1 MPPKTV
7 TIPLEEPAGSGYRT
21 GTVGIVGRP
30 NVGKSTLLNRL
41 VGQKISITSR
51 KAQTTRHRIRGI
63 FSDSKSQ
70 FIFVDTPGFQRVH
83 KNALNRSMNRAVHAA
98 LAGVDVVL
106 VVLEAGK
113 FAQADR
119 AVIDLLSPA
128 TPAVL
133 VLNKADLVKDKDTLL
148 PYFASRAS
156 EYDYG
161 AIIPVSAKTGL
172 NRDELLAVIR
182 QYLPL
187 QPPIFATDEL
197 TDHNERFLA
206 SELIREKVFRLVG
219 DELPYGC
226 TVTIERFEE
235 EPAQHLPGHRFCR
248 IYATILVGRASHK
261 AMLIGAAGAKLKQ
274 IGTEARQDIEKL
286 LDARVHLELW
296 IKVKSGW
303 ADNEATLKSYGYD

>member
-1 MPPKTV
+1 MPRKTLATPV
-7 TIPLEEPAGSGYRT
+7 QAAPDTGYRT
-21 GTVGIVGRP
+21 GTIGIVGRP

-41 VGQKISITSR
+41 VGQKVSITSR

-63 FSDSKSQ
+63 YSDDQTQ

-83 KNALNRSMNRAVHAA
+83 KNALNRSMNRAVHTA
-98 LAGVDVVL
+98 LAGVDVIL

-113 FAQADR
+113 FGQADR
-119 AVIDLLSPA
+119 EVIELLSPA

-133 VLNKADLVKDKDTLL
+133 VLNKADLVKNKETLL
-148 PYFASRAS
+148 PFLASRAA

-172 NRDELLAVIR
+172 NRDELLDVIR
-182 QYLPL
+182 QYLPV
-187 QPPIFATDEL
+187 QPPIFAADEL
-197 TDHNERFLA
+197 TDHSSRFLA

-226 TVTIERFEE
+226 TVMIERFEE
-235 EPAQHLPGHRFCR
+235 EAAQHAPGQYFCR
-248 IYATILVGRASHK
+248 IYATIMVGRASHK
-261 AMLIGAAGAKLKQ
+261 AMLIGAAGTKLKQ

-286 LDARVHLELW
+286 LGARVHLELW
-296 IKVKSGW
+296 VKVKSGW
-303 ADNEATLKSYGYD
+303 AENEATLKSYGYD